1 VSDSMA
7 RRLAAEALG
16 TALLLIAVISSAILG
31 DQLANGNVAIAV
43 LVTTI
48 ATGTVLGAVIQSFR
62 VVSGAHINPV
72 VTLVEVLRGRMS
84 RGEAAAY
91 ASAQIISAL
100 AGVAAVYAICAFSG
114 LAVPHVIT
122 AEVTGVCFRACAQW
136 RRPAL
141 ERIRG
146 DLRVGRSGPWV
157 LAHAHRCAAACS
169 RGIRCRRLLVHGL
182 SSFANPAVTLTQAVL
197 NTIPPLTALAFI
209 VAQLVGGAAS
219 EVLFSWLLRVS
230 SAETGLRRERKDWP

>member
-1 VSDSMA
+1 MA

-16 TALLLIAVISSAILG
+16 TALLLIAVIGSAILG
-31 DQLANGNVAIAV
+31 DQLANGNVAIAA

-48 ATGTVLGAVIQSFR
+48 ATGTMLGAVIQSFR

-72 VTLVEVLRGRMS
+72 VTLVEVLRSRIS

-91 ASAQIISAL
+91 ASVQIIGAL
-100 AGVAAVYAICAFSG
+100 AGVAAVYALCAFSA

-122 AEVTGVCFRACAQW
+122 PE
-136 RRPAL
+136 AL
-141 ERIRG
+141 VSASG
-146 DLRVGRSGPWV
+146 HARSGGAQLLGEFV
-157 LAHAHRCAAACS
+157 ATFGLIGVVIGCS
-169 RGIRCRRLLVHGL
+169 RTRTAALPVAVGAYVAAVYWFTA
-182 SSFANPAVTLTQAVL
+182 SASFANPAVTLTQAVL

-209 VAQLVGGAAS
+209 VAQLFGGAAS
-219 EVLFSWLLRVS
+219 AALFSWLLRVS